1 MQESLRD
8 DEISRKKGVIVEVGL
23 ERRIEVCQV
32 ERGDRKNTAGAEGC
46 AETGKSR
53 GLVQV
58 IRRQDPCHLPLTA
71 LTSLSSTSAEY
82 L

>member
-1 MQESLRD
+1 MRCQGR
-8 DEISRKKGVIVEVGL
+8 KGVIVEVGL
-23 ERRIEVCQV
+23 EGRVGVCQV
-32 ERGDRKNTAGAEGC
+32 ERGDWKNTAEAEGC

-58 IRRQDPCHLPLTA
+58 IRWQDPCHLLLIA
-71 LTSLSSTSAEY
+71 LASLSSTSAEY

>member
-1 MQESLRD
+1 MRHQGR
-8 DEISRKKGVIVEVGL
+8 KGVIVEVGL
-23 ERRIEVCQV
+23 EGRVGVCPV
-32 ERGDRKNTAGAEGC
+32 ERGDWKKTSGAEGC

-58 IRRQDPCHLPLTA
+58 IRWRDPGHLLLTA
-71 LTSLSSTSAEY
+71 LTSLSSTLAEY